1 MTLKNIETQSQ
12 SVKRAAQLLEDILT
26 IADGGRGMVVE
37 QYEAST
43 ILAMLIDQEYRNEVM
58 LELKMH

>member
-1 MTLKNIETQSQ
+1 
-12 SVKRAAQLLEDILT
+12 
-26 IADGGRGMVVE
+26 MVVE